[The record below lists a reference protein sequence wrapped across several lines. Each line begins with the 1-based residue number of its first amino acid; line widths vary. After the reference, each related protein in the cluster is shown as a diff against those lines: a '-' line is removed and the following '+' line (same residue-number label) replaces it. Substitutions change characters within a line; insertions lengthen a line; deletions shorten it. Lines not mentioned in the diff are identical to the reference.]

1 MGTEGIQDKYIN
13 LFEAAE
19 IAKFTRTERSEYWD
33 SLKNFRDL
41 YSVISTAESKGRKKG
56 REEGREEER
65 IKNAVRMKQ
74 KGYPLED
81 IVEITGLSIEEIRG
95 V

>member
-41 YSVISTAESKGRKKG
+41 YSVISTAEKKG

-81 IVEITGLSIEEIRG
+81 IAEITGLSIEEIREL
-95 V
+95 